1 MTEEN
6 ILTLPEGVNPLLRRA
21 VLFLESGDFAS
32 AGDYCGKVLDAEP
45 ENPIA
50 YLVKLMGDNNIQNE
64 KQLVFLSGL
73 PENKDFK
80 FARRFASPELA
91 AKLDAILA
99 ENERNLALAPL
110 RAACAARQ
118 QQLRQFLDGGVFS
131 GQAVEVQNRIAAE
144 QKFMLAP
151 SEDAAA
157 KEIAATNALID
168 GIRKSPELRA
178 ACAARQRQL
187 RQLLEGG
194 VSPEEANEVQNRI
207 EAEQKLMLVPSEDGA
222 AKETAATNALIDRIG
237 KIRKLRAACATRQQQ
252 LRQLLDLD
260 GGLPPEEATEV
271 QNRIEAEQKFMLAPS
286 EDAAEKEIAET
297 NALIDRIGKIRKLRA
312 ACAAR
317 QQQLRQLLDGGLLP
331 EQATE
336 VQNRIE
342 AEQKLMLVPSED
354 GAAKETAAMNALIDR
369 IKKAETQEIYKIFM
383 ELLVIGI
390 IIFLLVYA
398 FKCALN

>member
-45 ENPIA
+45 ENPVA

-64 KQLVFLSGL
+64 KQLVFISGL

-99 ENERNLALAPL
+99 ENERNLTLAPL

-131 GQAVEVQNRIAAE
+131 GQATEVQNRIAAE
-144 QKFMLAP
+144 QKLMLAP

-157 KEIAATNALID
+157 KEAAATNALID

-187 RQLLEGG
+187 RRLLEGGLSPEEANEVQNRIAAEQKFMLAPGEDAAAKEIAATNALIDGIRKSSELRGACVARQQQLRQLLEGG
-194 VSPEEANEVQNRI
+194 VSPEEAN
-207 EAEQKLMLVPSEDGA
+207 
-222 AKETAATNALIDRIG
+222 
-237 KIRKLRAACATRQQQ
+237 
-252 LRQLLDLD
+252 
-260 GGLPPEEATEV
+260 EV